1 MLKVFHVDTVETH
14 TNIHDE
20 QVRNLKLI
28 LFGLAISKHRAS
40 HIILDY
46 LLALTPNW
54 ANIILEKNILIF
66 DTCDVVYNWSI
77 SLLPPI
83 VLNYLFA
90 THFSNPFYF

>member
-28 LFGLAISKHRAS
+28 WFGNFKTQSVPY
-40 HIILDY
+40 HIGLSPSFNPKLRKY
-46 LLALTPNW
+46 NTR
-54 ANIILEKNILIF
+54 KNILIF

-83 VLNYLFA
+83 VLNNLFA